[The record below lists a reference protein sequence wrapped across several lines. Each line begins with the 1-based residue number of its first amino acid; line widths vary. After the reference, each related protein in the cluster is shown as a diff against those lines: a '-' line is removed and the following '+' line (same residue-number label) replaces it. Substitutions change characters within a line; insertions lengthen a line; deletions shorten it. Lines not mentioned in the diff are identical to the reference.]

1 MLIINIVLVIFI
13 GLIFHHILY
22 KINIIEG
29 LDDKDEYIPPPKDS
43 TEYTAAEV
51 AAQLEQIKKRESK
64 YQIQM
69 KELGVLKK
77 KWMKI
82 RRQLLKFKRDLQK
95 PKRQIVQ
102 HNSST

>member
-77 KWMKI
+77 KMDENTETI
-82 RRQLLKFKRDLQK
+82 IEIQK
-95 PKRQIVQ
+95 GLAETEAA
-102 HNSST
+102 NSST

>member
-51 AAQLEQIKKRESK
+51 AAQLEQIKKREIK

-77 KWMKI
+77 KMDENTATI
-82 RRQLLKFKRDLQK
+82 IEIQK
-95 PKRQIVQ
+95 GLAETEAA
-102 HNSST
+102 NSST

>member
-1 MLIINIVLVIFI
+1 MLIINIVLWIFI

-51 AAQLEQIKKRESK
+51 AAQLELIKKRESK

-77 KWMKI
+77 KMDENTETI
-82 RRQLLKFKRDLQK
+82 IEIQK
-95 PKRQIVQ
+95 GIAETEAA
-102 HNSST
+102 NTST

>member
-69 KELGVLKK
+69 KELGELKK
-77 KWMKI
+77 KMDENTETI
-82 RRQLLKFKRDLQK
+82 IEIQK
-95 PKRQIVQ
+95 GLAETEAA
-102 HNSST
+102 NSST

>member
-77 KWMKI
+77 KMDENTATI
-82 RRQLLKFKRDLQK
+82 IEIQK
-95 PKRQIVQ
+95 GLAETEAA
-102 HNSST
+102 NSST